1 MPSSTP
7 LPCQLLWFLF
17 HSSALKAKGK
27 AAVRVK
33 GRERLGDTCL
43 CQRAAW
49 NWGLMIGSSQIGENR
64 EFLELVHVPFGLPR
78 KDSPCYSQQS
88 QGRPENWQ
96 TSPAPEARVTA
107 VAGPGNHSSVGPVT
121 VCGAFNGRGR
131 ETVKHI
137 LIPCKGD
144 DTD

>member
-1 MPSSTP
+1 MSHLGYPGRIVRAIP
-7 LPCQLLWFLF
+7 N
-17 HSSALKAKGK
+17 
-27 AAVRVK
+27 RVK
-33 GRERLGDTCL
+33 AG
-43 CQRAAW
+43 QR
-49 NWGLMIGSSQIGENR
+49 
-64 EFLELVHVPFGLPR
+64 
-78 KDSPCYSQQS
+78 K
-88 QGRPENWQ
+88 GRPENWQ